1 MAYTIWEESR
11 DEDFADGNIVITR
24 TFRVEPY
31 SSRGDFVADLL
42 GAVRFFGGE
51 IVRYPPARD
60 PWFPFCWCV
69 SARVKHIEVLNSPEN
84 VASGSA
90 AALQKNYAQAGRVVA
105 VYKSLDR
112 DLAPPG
118 VGPGGPGNSNEKTE
132 KELASE
138 EWDYSNVQF
147 TLPNAFWKWGD
158 DEALIKRDTPVAIT
172 LPKIDLSLVRHFCL
186 TKPHQAILTLGG
198 RVNKSA
204 FGIWPPE
211 TLRFDGLHA
220 GRKIMSR
227 GIPYWDLT
235 YKFAAFPHYDWV
247 GTVRPKDRARDRR
260 RRPAH
265 PRHQALITRS
275 RLSSRISS
283 AGIESIGRPS
293 ASGCIRR
300 RRASSSALTREG
312 LTDLTRTFRT
322 RRSGTARSRDFGS
335 FSIPRRNDRRRRA
348 KLGLPRFG
356 FTVFRGE
363 LGRGGGSVCL

>member
-11 DEDFADGNIVITR
+11 DEEFGDGNTVITR
-24 TFRVEPY
+24 IFRVEPY

-42 GAVRFFGGE
+42 GSVRFFGDE

-69 SARVKHIEVLNSPEN
+69 SAKVRHIEVLNSPEN

-90 AALQKNYAQAGRVVA
+90 AAIQKNSAASGRVVA

-118 VGPGGPGNSNEKTE
+118 VGPGGPGNSNENTE

-147 TLPNAFWKWGD
+147 TLPNAFWKWAD
-158 DEALIKRDTPVAIT
+158 DEALIKRDTPMWIT
-172 LPKIDLSLVRHFCL
+172 LPKIDLTLVRHFCL

-198 RVNKSA
+198 KVNKSK

-220 GRKIMSR
+220 GRRIMSR

-235 YKFAAFPHYDWV
+235 YKFAAFPHYDNVADVVPRGPGDPMPATQWV
-247 GTVRPKDRARDRR
+247 PGIKGNFKLDNVRKDFVGWNRKY
-260 RRPAH
+260 RPA
-265 PRHQALITRS
+265 
-275 RLSSRISS
+275 
-283 AGIESIGRPS
+283 IGRWCYPES
-293 ASGCIRR
+293 VGDLPGEPKHRPYLFDEDVPDQVIRN
-300 RRASSSALTREG
+300 RAIKGFWQLFHPA
-312 LTDLTRTFRT
+312 
-322 RRSGTARSRDFGS
+322 
-335 FSIPRRNDRRRRA
+335 A
-348 KLGLPRFG
+348 K
-356 FTVFRGE
+356 
-363 LGRGGGSVCL
+363 

>member
-11 DEDFADGNIVITR
+11 DEDFGDGNIVITR

-90 AALQKNYAQAGRVVA
+90 AALQKNYAASGRVVA

-118 VGPGGPGNSNEKTE
+118 VGPGGPGNSNENTE

-172 LPKIDLSLVRHFCL
+172 LPKIDLTLVRHFCL

-220 GRKIMSR
+220 GRRIMSR

-247 GTVRPKDRARDRR
+247 GNVRPRTAPEFADPPIPGIKRNATIDHVQQDFVGWNRKY
-260 RRPAH
+260 RPAVGLWMYPQAAGQFVAVDARKPYRLDEDVPDQMIRGRAIKGFWQLFH
-265 PRHQALITRS
+265 PA
-275 RLSSRISS
+275 
-283 AGIESIGRPS
+283 
-293 ASGCIRR
+293 
-300 RRASSSALTREG
+300 
-312 LTDLTRTFRT
+312 
-322 RRSGTARSRDFGS
+322 
-335 FSIPRRNDRRRRA
+335 A
-348 KLGLPRFG
+348 K
-356 FTVFRGE
+356 
-363 LGRGGGSVCL
+363 